1 MTIMEVNSKVFKIF
15 RARIFIV
22 ALIISLSS
30 LNSISGKYYNILTI
44 DGGGIRGIIPGTCIE
59 YIEDFAYDYA
69 ISKGYK
75 PTIYY
80 NKTTGNV
87 LKKIPMKD
95 LF

>member
-1 MTIMEVNSKVFKIF
+1 MVF
-15 RARIFIV
+15 AAV
-22 ALIISLSS
+22 EA
-30 LNSISGKYYNILTI
+30 KYFNVLTV

-59 YIEDFAYDYA
+59 LIENFAYDYA

-75 PTIYY
+75 PARYF
-80 NKTTGNV
+80 NQTTGEL